1 MKRVKYLELYP
12 CQEVLGDHLLIILP
26 KFHMALELQER
37 VRGMQRSLGM
47 MHRQLWQCSRDCV
60 DEVRALHLDER
71 TSQKE
76 VRGMNLGT
84 ATPIHLQRGGV
95 SVKFRPCS
103 YCTTAP

>member
-1 MKRVKYLELYP
+1 
-12 CQEVLGDHLLIILP
+12 
-26 KFHMALELQER
+26 MALEQQ
-37 VRGMQRSLGM
+37 VRGHGMQQLLGM
-47 MHRQLWQCSRDCV
+47 KHKQLSRCSRDYVGV
-60 DEVRALHLDER
+60 DRVHHLDEK

-95 SVKFRPCS
+95 SVIFRPWG